1 MNLGNI
7 DFGIVLNEVMTI
19 ADEVDWQL
27 GQAMLSYA
35 EAGHQAQ
42 PV

>member
-19 ADEVDWQL
+19 AYEVDWQL
-27 GQAMLSYA
+27 GHAMLSYA
-35 EAGHQAQ
+35 EAGHQILL
-42 PV
+42 V